1 MFNGAMVDVGSMMT
15 KLDKSDKAREE
26 IEQKL
31 IVLDAKMD
39 EDTKAM
45 GSMEQ
50 ANKAL
55 SKELEEVKGMLGQ
68 TQENLKTTEELKTT
82 YHHQIDK
89 CASSLTSAVKELL
102 ATLGKDQQVEGSP
115 EAGSRDQTTSAQTNG
130 GDN

>member
-1 MFNGAMVDVGSMMT
+1 
-15 KLDKSDKAREE
+15 
-26 IEQKL
+26 
-31 IVLDAKMD
+31 
-39 EDTKAM
+39 M

-82 YHHQIDK
+82 YHQQIDK

-102 ATLGKDQQVEGSP
+102 ATLGKDQQAEGSP